1 MSKISEAPALAPAA
15 RKPNLRDYALTEL
28 RKALMNGDLR
38 ESELYSAVTLAEK
51 LQISTTPV
59 REALLD
65 LSREGLVIA
74 EKNRGFR
81 VAEIVEEDLEL
92 LARARVLLEVPL
104 LHDVHERTSGDGYAE
119 LRKLADDILRL
130 TDEADRYE
138 FVKLDRD
145 FHLALVARAGNP
157 FVTDVVADFRN
168 RSRLA
173 FLRSPHDQQDVEE
186 AAREHL
192 ALLEYLE
199 QGELSRAQDLL
210 TKHIL
215 GY

>member
-1 MSKISEAPALAPAA
+1 MSKVREAPALAPAA
-15 RKPNLRDYALTEL
+15 RKPNLRDHALAEL
-28 RKALMNGDLR
+28 RKALMNGELQA
-38 ESELYSAVTLAEK
+38 SELYSAVALAEK

-65 LSREGLVIA
+65 LSREGLVVA

-81 VAEIVEEDLEL
+81 VAEIVEADLEL

-104 LHDVHERTSGDGYAE
+104 LQDVYERTNASGYEDLRNLAE
-119 LRKLADDILRL
+119 DILRL
-130 TDEADRYE
+130 TDEDDRYE
-138 FVKLDRD
+138 FVRLDRD

-173 FLRSPHDQQDVEE
+173 FLRSPHDQQEVEE
-186 AAREHL
+186 SAREHL
-192 ALLEYLE
+192 ALLDHLGR
-199 QGELSRAQDLL
+199 GELSRAQDLL

-215 GY
+215 G